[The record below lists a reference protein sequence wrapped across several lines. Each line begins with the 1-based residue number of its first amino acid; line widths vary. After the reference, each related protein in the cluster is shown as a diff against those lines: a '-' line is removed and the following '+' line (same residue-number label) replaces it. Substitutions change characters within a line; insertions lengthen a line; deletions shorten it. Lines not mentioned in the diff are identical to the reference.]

1 MPDLLN
7 EMRKDI
13 KEFPLAREFVI
24 LSKGW
29 IFNPSG
35 PVLMYYL
42 EDHAELEN
50 KLRILQN
57 CDLISDITRTDTKRY
72 LMSEELARYLGCL

>member
-1 MPDLLN
+1 
-7 EMRKDI
+7 
-13 KEFPLAREFVI
+13 
-24 LSKGW
+24 
-29 IFNPSG
+29 
-35 PVLMYYL
+35 LMYYL